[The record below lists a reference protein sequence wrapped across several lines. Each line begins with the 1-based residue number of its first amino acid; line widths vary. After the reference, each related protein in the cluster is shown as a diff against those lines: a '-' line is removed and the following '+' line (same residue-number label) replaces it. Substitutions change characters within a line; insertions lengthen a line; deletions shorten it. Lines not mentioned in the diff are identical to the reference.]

1 MFVSWFWKAFDNVWR
16 SAIWFKLH
24 VLHNNIKGEIYDIFF
39 NIYNK
44 NKSRSVYDNEFSPV
58 FNYEND
64 VTQGEHFV
72 SFFIFDILIWFTW
85 FFLKIQVMFK
95 AYPLIYEMFKPK
107 LNVFFKLFAIL
118 YADDTVLLA
127 ES

>member
-1 MFVSWFWKAFDNVWR
+1 MFLDFEKAFDNVWR

-64 VTQGEHFV
+64 VRQGEHFV
-72 SFFIFDILIWFTW
+72 AFLFLIYLYDLHG
-85 FFLKIQVMFK
+85 FFLNSS
-95 AYPLIYEMFKPK
+95 
-107 LNVFFKLFAIL
+107 NV
-118 YADDTVLLA
+118 
-127 ES
+127 

>member
-1 MFVSWFWKAFDNVWR
+1 MT
-16 SAIWFKLH
+16 
-24 VLHNNIKGEIYDIFF
+24 FF
-39 NIYNK
+39 LNIYNK

-64 VTQGEHFV
+64 VRQGEHFV
-72 SFFIFDILIWFTW
+72 SFFYFWYTYMIYMG
-85 FFLKIQVMFK
+85 FFKIQVMFK